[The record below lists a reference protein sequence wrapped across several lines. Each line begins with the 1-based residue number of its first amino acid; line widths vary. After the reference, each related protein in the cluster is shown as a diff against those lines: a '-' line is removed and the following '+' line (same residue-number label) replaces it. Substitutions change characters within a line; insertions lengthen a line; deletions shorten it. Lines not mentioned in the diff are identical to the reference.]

1 MDDAEIESSNLT
13 ASFWIRRDGLEPI
26 GTDGVGRSDGA
37 TTAFRTPRWTS
48 FVERT
53 SLSSRIDHA
62 VPEPIGFPG
71 LGVLMLENSVG
82 GVGLLEDGHSWSPW
96 IESSTSWCLL

>member
-1 MDDAEIESSNLT
+1 MSTVSDAEIESSART
-13 ASFWIRRDGLEPI
+13 ARFWIRRDGLEPI
-26 GTDGVGRSDGA
+26 GTDGVCRSGGA
-37 TTAFRTPRWTS
+37 ATAFRTPRWTS

-71 LGVLMLENSVG
+71 LGAPMS
-82 GVGLLEDGHSWSPW
+82 
-96 IESSTSWCLL
+96 

>member
-1 MDDAEIESSNLT
+1 MSKVGDAEIESSALT
-13 ASFWIRRDGLEPI
+13 GRLWIRPDGLEPI
-26 GTDGVGRSDGA
+26 STDGVSRSGGA
-37 TTAFRTPRWTS
+37 ATAFRTPRWTS

-53 SLSSRIDHA
+53 SLNSRIDHA

-71 LGVLMLENSVG
+71 LGVPMLKNSVG

-96 IESSTSWCLL
+96 I